1 MNEKAVL
8 LDAKDMDRALTRI
21 AHEILEHNKGTQG
34 LALVG
39 IKMRGDDLARRL
51 AQKIARIE
59 PGGELPVG
67 GLDISFYRDD
77 VATRAPRAA
86 QASQMDFAV
95 DGKKVV
101 LVDDVLFTG
110 RSTRAAI
117 AALLD
122 YGRPACIQL
131 AVLVDRGHREFP
143 IHADYVGK
151 NAPTALREKV
161 KVELMEQGGQ
171 DRVVIFE

>member
-1 MNEKAVL
+1 
-8 LDAKDMDRALTRI
+8 
-21 AHEILEHNKGTQG
+21 
-34 LALVG
+34 
-39 IKMRGDDLARRL
+39 
-51 AQKIARIE
+51 
-59 PGGELPVG
+59 
-67 GLDISFYRDD
+67 
-77 VATRAPRAA
+77 
-86 QASQMDFAV
+86 MDFAV

-143 IHADYVGK
+143 IHADFVGK
-151 NAPTALREKV
+151 NAPTALKEKV
-161 KVELMEQGGQ
+161 KVELAEQGGQ